1 MYTISNEQKI
11 PSLPTL
17 SQHTGK
23 KLAVFSLCLLCFELK
38 HVCNNIFIHMYAYIY
53 FLPRPLWNSKAPP
66 YGKTVISQNELAV
79 VD

>member
-1 MYTISNEQKI
+1 MYTISNKQKI

-38 HVCNNIFIHMYAYIY
+38 HVCNNIFIHMYAYI
-53 FLPRPLWNSKAPP
+53 FSPPPFMELKGSPLWQNCNKSK
-66 YGKTVISQNELAV
+66 
-79 VD
+79 

>member
-1 MYTISNEQKI
+1 MYTISNKQKI

-53 FLPRPLWNSKAPP
+53 IFSPALYGTQRLPLMAK
-66 YGKTVISQNELAV
+66 L
-79 VD
+79 